1 LQSISLNREQPKV
14 YYHDQIQDAAN
25 TDYAARCLP
34 SGMKMPGM
42 QMSSAG
48 STQNEKLGH
57 TTGKVLEIDVARS
70 RVTIKHHEVP
80 ALGWPAMTMAFQAT
94 SQQLKGIRADDQVE
108 FEFYV
113 RGGAAVIERIRKIG

>member
-1 LQSISLNREQPKV
+1 MIRFKTPRILTMLL
-14 YYHDQIQDAAN
+14 AACFV
-25 TDYAARCLP
+25 AAASAADMP